1 MSGNS
6 LLPYKFLR
14 NSQKFIRQTG
24 IPAHPWAAP
33 SYSSQLSEL
42 TFEIFLQLQQTAS
55 WNISKT
61 SDQLCSCLT
70 IARWIIFKT
79 SGAWSTLRGRLIKAK
94 PALQFLLGRISVLD
108 SFSCLLRF
116 SLNVIRWLQKYHFQN
131 LGPLLRFCRSLQ
143 RVLDQGEG
151 RRHRHH
157 DPKCVH
163 VSRLYRLQSTTSW
176 R

>member
-1 MSGNS
+1 MTSHLLLHQILFSKMLSCKQWCS
-6 LLPYKFLR
+6 LLL
-14 NSQKFIRQTG
+14 
-24 IPAHPWAAP
+24 
-33 SYSSQLSEL
+33 
-42 TFEIFLQLQQTAS
+42 
-55 WNISKT
+55 
-61 SDQLCSCLT
+61 LT
-70 IARWIIFKT
+70 IGWTYNRLLKYFYNYNKLLLEIYLKHQINFAAAWQLPLEFIT

-116 SLNVIRWLQKYHFQN
+116 SLNIIRWFQKFYFQN

-143 RVLDQGEG
+143 RVLDQGDG